1 MKRIAIFGTGLI
13 GRGWAIIFAR
23 ARHEAALYDP
33 MPGAVDRALA
43 SIAASLGDLAN
54 AGLITESPADVM
66 ARVRVCASLAEAL
79 EGAVYAQESAPEDAE
94 VKRQAFLDM
103 DALAAPSTVLGSS
116 CSAIPGSVF
125 LEDVPGRGRCLIA
138 HPANPPYLMPV
149 VELIPTPWTEAEA
162 TEACRALMEEVG
174 QVPVLLKKEIA
185 GFVMN
190 RMQTAVINEAIH
202 LVSAGVMSPEDI
214 DKTMRYSIGMRW
226 SFMGPFETMD
236 MNAPGGFKDYATRYG
251 GSYRAMGRDL
261 RVSEDWDPD
270 AIEAIEAARRAKVPK
285 AEVGARQTWR
295 DRRLMALLAHMRDA
309 DRDIGE

>member
-1 MKRIAIFGTGLI
+1 MKRTAIFGTGLI

-23 ARHEAALYDP
+23 AGHEAALYDP
-33 MPGAVDRALA
+33 VAGAVDQALA
-43 SIAASLGDLAN
+43 SIEGSLADLAR
-54 AGLITESPADVM
+54 AGLIDETPAAVM
-66 ARVRVCASLAEAL
+66 ARVRPCASLAEAL
-79 EGAVYAQESAPEDAE
+79 EGAVYAQESAPEDADI
-94 VKRQAFLDM
+94 KRQAFLDM
-103 DALAAPSTVLGSS
+103 DALAAPGTVLCSS

-149 VELIPTPWTEAEA
+149 VELIPTPWTTAEA

-202 LVSAGVMSPEDI
+202 LVSAGVMSPADI

-251 GSYRAMGRDL
+251 GSYRAMGHDL
-261 RVSEDWDPD
+261 RVTEDWDPD
-270 AIEAIEAARRAKVPK
+270 TIDEIEAARRAQVPK
-285 AEVGARQTWR
+285 EEVGARQAWR

-309 DRDIGE
+309 DREIGE

>member
-162 TEACRALMEEVG
+162 TEACRALMAWASERHGVSTF
-174 QVPVLLKKEIA
+174 VLSIRPDNLPSQRLAEQL
-185 GFVMN
+185 GFRQIGSHVDP
-190 RMQTAVINEAIH
+190 ID
-202 LVSAGVMSPEDI
+202 GPEDI
-214 DKTMRYSIGMRW
+214 L
-226 SFMGPFETMD
+226 
-236 MNAPGGFKDYATRYG
+236 ALHVGG
-251 GSYRAMGRDL
+251 
-261 RVSEDWDPD
+261 
-270 AIEAIEAARRAKVPK
+270 AA
-285 AEVGARQTWR
+285 
-295 DRRLMALLAHMRDA
+295 
-309 DRDIGE
+309 

>member
-1 MKRIAIFGTGLI
+1 MRRIAIFGTGLI

-23 ARHEAALYDP
+23 AGHQAALYDP
-33 MPGAVDRALA
+33 APGAMDQALA
-43 SIAASLGDLAN
+43 SIEASLGDLAHT
-54 AGLITESPADVM
+54 GLITEAPAAVM

-79 EGAVYAQESAPEDAE
+79 EGAVYAQESAPEDAGI
-94 VKRQAFLDM
+94 KRQAFLDM
-103 DALAAPSTVLGSS
+103 DALAAPGTVLGSS

-149 VELIPTPWTEAEA
+149 VELIPTPWTEAAA
-162 TEACRALMEEVG
+162 TEACRALMDEVG

-202 LVSAGVMSPEDI
+202 LVATGVMSPEDI
-214 DKTMRYSIGMRW
+214 DRTMRSSIGMRW

-251 GSYRAMGRDL
+251 ASYRAMGRDL
-261 RVSEDWDPD
+261 RVTEDWDPD

-285 AEVGARQTWR
+285 AEVAARQAWR
-295 DRRLMALLAHMRDA
+295 DRRLMALLAHMREA
-309 DRDIGE
+309 DRNIGE